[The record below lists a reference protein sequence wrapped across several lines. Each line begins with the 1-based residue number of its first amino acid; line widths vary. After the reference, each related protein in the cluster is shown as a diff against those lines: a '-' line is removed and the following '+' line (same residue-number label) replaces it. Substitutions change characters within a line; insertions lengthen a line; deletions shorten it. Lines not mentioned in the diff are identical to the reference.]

1 MAVSLFSDGPACRAD
16 VIIQSSSV
24 LLGLHARTPTVCAST
39 GWGLTL
45 YVGQAPFH
53 KFACACWFQFVAPTG
68 ADKSCPPWD
77 QHPGHACA
85 CVAAFGFCIRPCVA
99 APLNNCPNFRP
110 RPVTV
115 WTRFD
120 ARPCPAL
127 LLLYKGGSGCGLVL
141 APSPPFS
148 GVLGAACCLPPF
160 LMAVPAAW
168 PMAVSSL
175 NVMAQASGAG

>member
-1 MAVSLFSDGPACRAD
+1 MSTRHAYTVIVSVALIACVDPDCLCKHRLGIDSLSEA
-16 VIIQSSSV
+16 SSV
-24 LLGLHARTPTVCAST
+24 PQVCVRLLVLVCCAH
-39 GWGLTL
+39 WG
-45 YVGQAPFH
+45 GQI
-53 KFACACWFQFVAPTG
+53 V
-68 ADKSCPPWD
+68 PPWG

-127 LLLYKGGSGCGLVL
+127 LLLYKGGSGCGLLL

-148 GVLGAACCLPPF
+148 GVRGAACCLPPF
-160 LMAVPAAW
+160 LMAVLAAW
-168 PMAVSSL
+168 PMAAFSL